1 MVLNAYLSPKM
12 MVNTRKFSS
21 PLQTRAGMAQAK
33 KRNAFGSVNR
43 NYAREQ
49 AIKAVTDRGMSRS
62 PGAGPHKSKSN
73 MKSSSSMRP
82 SEMDVLNN
90 PKASI

>member
-33 KRNAFGSVNR
+33 KRNAFN
-43 NYAREQ
+43 
-49 AIKAVTDRGMSRS
+49 AVQTMF
-62 PGAGPHKSKSN
+62 
-73 MKSSSSMRP
+73 
-82 SEMDVLNN
+82 V
-90 PKASI
+90 